1 MTTSTLQCGCRSY
14 LSKKQVI
21 RREDSYSTAGLFV
34 FTGVMRRMRQCGT
47 GTPRS
52 RRSAPS
58 RPPRRPERTPGL
70 ALLVRGA
77 RRGCGE
83 AGEAAHAGNA

>member
-34 FTGVMRRMRQCGT
+34 FTGVMRRMRQCG
-47 GTPRS
+47 
-52 RRSAPS
+52 RRSSLPPVCALAPPATTGANS
-58 RPPRRPERTPGL
+58 RAGSTR
-70 ALLVRGA
+70 A
-77 RRGCGE
+77 RR
-83 AGEAAHAGNA
+83 AARLRRGR